1 MSFHRPER
9 GVFWQEMGTHGIV
22 LSCLRFRNPLSVHGD
37 GGRDIGALARYQ
49 CDLRANNLA
58 WTEGR
63 GRGRRSFRSSRVRSI
78 YQTPRKLNRRVSL
91 KNGSPLENESERSS
105 SNYPFAR
112 FLGNELIRFFFDGR
126 VSIANNNRRIIPRI
140 YRRIVYN
147 HINNLCV
154 PRKR

>member
-1 MSFHRPER
+1 MSFHRPEQ

-63 GRGRRSFRSSRVRSI
+63 GRHSFRSSRVRSI

-91 KNGSPLENESERSS
+91 KNGP
-105 SNYPFAR
+105 A
-112 FLGNELIRFFFDGR
+112 
-126 VSIANNNRRIIPRI
+126 
-140 YRRIVYN
+140 
-147 HINNLCV
+147 
-154 PRKR
+154 RKREREIFVELSVCSFSRERVNSIFFRRPRFNRE

>member
-58 WTEGR
+58 WTER
-63 GRGRRSFRSSRVRSI
+63 RGRRSFRSSRVRSI

-91 KNGSPLENESERSS
+91 KNGPARKREREI
-105 SNYPFAR
+105 FV
-112 FLGNELIRFFFDGR
+112 ELSVCLFSRERANSIFFSTAAFQ
-126 VSIANNNRRIIPRI
+126 SRIII
-140 YRRIVYN
+140 EE
-147 HINNLCV
+147 
-154 PRKR
+154 

>member
-112 FLGNELIRFFFDGR
+112 FLGNKLIRFFFRR

-140 YRRIVYN
+140 YRRIVHSSY
-147 HINNLCV
+147 
-154 PRKR
+154 K

>member
-91 KNGSPLENESERSS
+91 KNGPARKREREI
-105 SNYPFAR
+105 FV
-112 FLGNELIRFFFDGR
+112 ELSVCSFSRERANSIFFSTAAFQ
-126 VSIANNNRRIIPRI
+126 SRIII
-140 YRRIVYN
+140 EE
-147 HINNLCV
+147 
-154 PRKR
+154 

>member
-58 WTEGR
+58 WTER
-63 GRGRRSFRSSRVRSI
+63 RGRRSFRSSRVRSI

-91 KNGSPLENESERSS
+91 KKREP
-105 SNYPFAR
+105 A
-112 FLGNELIRFFFDGR
+112 
-126 VSIANNNRRIIPRI
+126 
-140 YRRIVYN
+140 
-147 HINNLCV
+147 
-154 PRKR
+154 RKREREIFVELSVCSFSRERVNSIFFRRPRFNRE

>member
-37 GGRDIGALARYQ
+37 GGRDIGGETIGALARYQ

-91 KNGSPLENESERSS
+91 KNGP
-105 SNYPFAR
+105 A
-112 FLGNELIRFFFDGR
+112 
-126 VSIANNNRRIIPRI
+126 
-140 YRRIVYN
+140 
-147 HINNLCV
+147 
-154 PRKR
+154 RKREREIFVELSVCSFSREQVNSIFFSTRFNRE